1 MYLPRTLKIHL
12 KYSEG
17 CWRAHLESNS
27 LRRLNM
33 ESQIQ
38 KIKPALNRILIA
50 KIPKLEYLSPV
61 TNLGIK
67 SRNIELIKTVLE
79 ELVNHY

>member
-1 MYLPRTLKIHL
+1 
-12 KYSEG
+12 
-17 CWRAHLESNS
+17 
-27 LRRLNM
+27 M

-38 KIKPALNRILIA
+38 KIKPALSRILIA

-67 SRNIELIKTVLE
+67 NRNIELIKTVLE